1 MKLLKKLFSYTLLYK
16 IYLNFILLKE
26 YIDDYDYVSESLYS
40 EAFSRILEKYLN
52 LKVKKDWIGR
62 IYGVINPNL
71 DINGNIN
78 FTNTIIEIDDNNTN
92 SNEYVK
98 NWIYKQMNMIKY
110 VFKLD
115 ESGFFDYIG
124 CDIEHVGPKEHDNY
138 LVVFYIVSQKAML
151 QNLKRLLKQFS
162 VYAIIAAIIF
172 TGLMIF
178 KNIF

>member
-26 YIDDYDYVSESLYS
+26 YVEDYDYVSESFYS

-71 DINGNIN
+71 DINGNVN
-78 FTNTIIEIDDNNTN
+78 FANTIIEIDDNNTN

-98 NWIYKQMNMIKY
+98 NWIYKQMNMVKY

-162 VYAIIAAIIF
+162 VYAIIAAFIYAILLIF
-172 TGLMIF
+172 
-178 KNIF
+178 

>member
-26 YIDDYDYVSESLYS
+26 YIDDYEYVSESLYS
-40 EAFSRILEKYLN
+40 EAFSKILEKYLN

-71 DINGNIN
+71 DINGNVN
-78 FTNTIIEIDDNNTN
+78 FSNTIIEIDDNNTN

-98 NWIYKQMNMIKY
+98 NWIYKQMNMVKY

-138 LVVFYIVSQKAML
+138 LVVFYIVSQKALL
-151 QNLKRLLKQFS
+151 QNLKKIFKQFLI
-162 VYAIIAAIIF
+162 YAIIAAIIF
-172 TGLMIF
+172 GILTIF
-178 KNIF
+178 

>member
-1 MKLLKKLFSYTLLYK
+1 MKLLKKLFSYTLIYK
-16 IYLNFILLKE
+16 IYLNFVLLKE
-26 YIDDYDYVSESLYS
+26 YIYDYDYVSESLYS
-40 EAFSRILEKYLN
+40 EAFSKILEKYLN

-71 DINGNIN
+71 DINGNVN
-78 FTNTIIEIDDNNTN
+78 FANTIIEIDDNNTN

-98 NWIYKQMNMIKY
+98 NWIYKQMNMVKY

-124 CDIEHVGPKEHDNY
+124 CDIEHVGPKEYDNY

-162 VYAIIAAIIF
+162 IYAIIAAIIYVCL
-172 TGLMIF
+172 TIF
-178 KNIF
+178 

>member
-16 IYLNFILLKE
+16 IYLNLVLLKE
-26 YIDDYDYVSESLYS
+26 YIYDYDYVSESLYS
-40 EAFSRILEKYLN
+40 EAFSKILEKYLN

-71 DINGNIN
+71 DINGNVN
-78 FTNTIIEIDDNNTN
+78 FANTIIEIDDNNTN

-98 NWIYKQMNMIKY
+98 NWIYKQMNMVKY

-162 VYAIIAAIIF
+162 VYAIIVAFIYAILTIF
-172 TGLMIF
+172 
-178 KNIF
+178 

>member
-26 YIDDYDYVSESLYS
+26 YVEDYDYVSESFYS

-71 DINGNIN
+71 DINGNVN
-78 FTNTIIEIDDNNTN
+78 FANTIIEIDDNNTN

-98 NWIYKQMNMIKY
+98 NWIYKQMNMVKY

-162 VYAIIAAIIF
+162 VYAIMVAVIYGILTIF
-172 TGLMIF
+172 
-178 KNIF
+178 

>member
-16 IYLNFILLKE
+16 IYINFSLLKE
-26 YIDDYDYVSESLYS
+26 YVTDYDYVSESLYS
-40 EAFSRILEKYLN
+40 EAFYKILEKYLN

-62 IYGVINPNL
+62 VYGVINPNL
-71 DINGNIN
+71 DINGNVN
-78 FTNTIIEIDDNNTN
+78 FNNTIIEIDDNNTN

-98 NWIYKQMNMIKY
+98 NWIYKQMNMVKY

-124 CDIEHVGPKEHDNY
+124 CDIKHVGPNEHDNY

-151 QNLKRLLKQFS
+151 QNLKKLLKQMLI
-162 VYAIIAAIIF
+162 YAIIAAIIY
-172 TGLMIF
+172 LAIF
-178 KNIF
+178 

>member
-1 MKLLKKLFSYTLLYK
+1 MKLLKKLFSYTLIYK
-16 IYLNFILLKE
+16 IYLNFVLLKE
-26 YIDDYDYVSESLYS
+26 YIYDYDYVSESLYS
-40 EAFSRILEKYLN
+40 EAFSKILEKYLN

-62 IYGVINPNL
+62 IYGIINPNL
-71 DINGNIN
+71 DINGNVN
-78 FTNTIIEIDDNNTN
+78 FANTIIEIDDNNTN

-98 NWIYKQMNMIKY
+98 NWIYKQMNMVKY

-124 CDIEHVGPKEHDNY
+124 CDIEHVGPKEYDNY

-162 VYAIIAAIIF
+162 IYAIIAAIIYVCL
-172 TGLMIF
+172 TIF
-178 KNIF
+178 

>member
-1 MKLLKKLFSYTLLYK
+1 MKLLNKLFSYTLLYK

-26 YIDDYDYVSESLYS
+26 YIEDYDYVSESFYS

-71 DINGNIN
+71 DINGNVN
-78 FTNTIIEIDDNNTN
+78 FANTIIEIDDNNTN

-98 NWIYKQMNMIKY
+98 NWIYKQMNMVKY

-162 VYAIIAAIIF
+162 VYAIIAAIIYAIL
-172 TGLMIF
+172 TIF
-178 KNIF
+178 

>member
-26 YIDDYDYVSESLYS
+26 YIEDYDYVSESFYS

-71 DINGNIN
+71 DINGNVN
-78 FTNTIIEIDDNNTN
+78 FANTIIEIDDNNTN

-98 NWIYKQMNMIKY
+98 NWIYKQMNMVKY

-162 VYAIIAAIIF
+162 VYAIIAAIIYGSL
-172 TGLMIF
+172 TIF
-178 KNIF
+178 

>member
-16 IYLNFILLKE
+16 IYLNFILLKD
-26 YIDDYDYVSESLYS
+26 YIEDYDYVSESFYS

-71 DINGNIN
+71 DINGNVN
-78 FTNTIIEIDDNNTN
+78 FANTIIEIDDNNTN

-98 NWIYKQMNMIKY
+98 NWIYKQMNMVKY

-162 VYAIIAAIIF
+162 VYAIIAAIIYVSL
-172 TGLMIF
+172 TIF
-178 KNIF
+178 

>member
-16 IYLNFILLKE
+16 IYLNLVLLKE

-71 DINGNIN
+71 DINGNVN
-78 FTNTIIEIDDNNTN
+78 FANTIIEIDDNNTN
-92 SNEYVK
+92 SNKYVK
-98 NWIYKQMNMIKY
+98 NWIYKQMNMVKY

-162 VYAIIAAIIF
+162 VYAIIAAIIYVSL
-172 TGLMIF
+172 TIF
-178 KNIF
+178 

>member
-1 MKLLKKLFSYTLLYK
+1 MKLLNKLFSYTLLYK

-26 YIDDYDYVSESLYS
+26 YIEDYDYVSESFYS

-71 DINGNIN
+71 DINGNVN
-78 FTNTIIEIDDNNTN
+78 FANTIIEIDDNNTN

-98 NWIYKQMNMIKY
+98 NWIYKQMNMVKY

-124 CDIEHVGPKEHDNY
+124 CDIEHVGPKEYDNY
-138 LVVFYIVSQKAML
+138 LVVFYIVSQKAMI
-151 QNLKRLLKQFS
+151 QNLKKLLKQMS
-162 VYAIIAAIIF
+162 IYAIIAAIIYGVL
-172 TGLMIF
+172 TIF
-178 KNIF
+178 

>member
-16 IYLNFILLKE
+16 IYLNLVLIKE

-40 EAFSRILEKYLN
+40 EAFSKILEKYLN

-71 DINGNIN
+71 DINGNVN
-78 FTNTIIEIDDNNTN
+78 FANTIIEIDDNNTN

-98 NWIYKQMNMIKY
+98 NWIYKQMNMVKY

-124 CDIEHVGPKEHDNY
+124 CDIEHVGPKEYDNY

-162 VYAIIAAIIF
+162 VYAIIAAIIYVSL
-172 TGLMIF
+172 TIF
-178 KNIF
+178 

>member
-16 IYLNFILLKE
+16 IYLNLVLLKE

-71 DINGNIN
+71 DINGNVN
-78 FTNTIIEIDDNNTN
+78 FANTIIEIDDNNTN

-98 NWIYKQMNMIKY
+98 NWIYKQMNMVKY

-124 CDIEHVGPKEHDNY
+124 CDIEHVGPKEYDNY

-162 VYAIIAAIIF
+162 VYTIIAAIIYVCL
-172 TGLMIF
+172 TIF
-178 KNIF
+178 

>member
-16 IYLNFILLKE
+16 IYLNLILIKE

-40 EAFSRILEKYLN
+40 EAFSKILEKYLN

-71 DINGNIN
+71 DINGNVN
-78 FTNTIIEIDDNNTN
+78 FANTIIEIDDNNTN

-98 NWIYKQMNMIKY
+98 NWIYKQMNMVKY

-124 CDIEHVGPKEHDNY
+124 CDIEHVGPKEYDNY

-162 VYAIIAAIIF
+162 VYAIIAAIIYVSL
-172 TGLMIF
+172 TIF
-178 KNIF
+178 

>member
-16 IYLNFILLKE
+16 IYLNLVLIKE

-40 EAFSRILEKYLN
+40 EAFSKILEKYLN

-78 FTNTIIEIDDNNTN
+78 FANTIIEIDDNNTN

-98 NWIYKQMNMIKY
+98 NWIYKQMNMVKY

-124 CDIEHVGPKEHDNY
+124 CDIEHVGPKDHDNY

-162 VYAIIAAIIF
+162 VYAIIAAIIYVSL
-172 TGLMIF
+172 TIF
-178 KNIF
+178 

>member
-16 IYLNFILLKE
+16 IYLNFILIKE
-26 YIDDYDYVSESLYS
+26 YIYDYDYVSESLYS

-71 DINGNIN
+71 DINGNVN
-78 FTNTIIEIDDNNTN
+78 FANTIIEIDDNNTN

-98 NWIYKQMNMIKY
+98 NWIYKQMNMVKY

-124 CDIEHVGPKEHDNY
+124 CDIEHVGPKEYDNY

-162 VYAIIAAIIF
+162 IYAIIAAIIYVCL
-172 TGLMIF
+172 TIF
-178 KNIF
+178 

>member
-16 IYLNFILLKE
+16 IYLNLVLIKE

-40 EAFSRILEKYLN
+40 EAFSKILEKYLN

-71 DINGNIN
+71 DINGNVN
-78 FTNTIIEIDDNNTN
+78 FANTIIEIDDNNTN

-98 NWIYKQMNMIKY
+98 NWIYKQMNMVKY

-162 VYAIIAAIIF
+162 VYAIIAAIIYVSL
-172 TGLMIF
+172 TIF
-178 KNIF
+178 

>member
-16 IYLNFILLKE
+16 IYLNLVLLKE
-26 YIDDYDYVSESLYS
+26 YIDDYDYASESLYS
-40 EAFSRILEKYLN
+40 EAFSKILEKYLN

-71 DINGNIN
+71 DINGNVN
-78 FTNTIIEIDDNNTN
+78 FANTIIEIDDNNTN

-98 NWIYKQMNMIKY
+98 NWIYKQMNMVKY
-110 VFKLD
+110 VFRLD

-162 VYAIIAAIIF
+162 VYAIIAAIIYVCL
-172 TGLMIF
+172 TIF
-178 KNIF
+178 

>member
-16 IYLNFILLKE
+16 IYLNLVLLKE

-71 DINGNIN
+71 DINGNVN
-78 FTNTIIEIDDNNTN
+78 FANTIIEIDDNNTN

-98 NWIYKQMNMIKY
+98 NWIYKQMNMVKY

-162 VYAIIAAIIF
+162 IYAIIVVIVYLSFIIF
-172 TGLMIF
+172 
-178 KNIF
+178 

>member
-1 MKLLKKLFSYTLLYK
+1 MKLLQKLFSYTLLYK

-26 YIDDYDYVSESLYS
+26 YVEDYDYVSESFYS

-71 DINGNIN
+71 DINGNVN
-78 FTNTIIEIDDNNTN
+78 FANTIIEIDDNNTN

-98 NWIYKQMNMIKY
+98 NWIYKQMNMVKY

-162 VYAIIAAIIF
+162 VYAIIAAIIYVCL
-172 TGLMIF
+172 TIF
-178 KNIF
+178 

>member
-16 IYLNFILLKE
+16 IYLNLVLLKE

-40 EAFSRILEKYLN
+40 EAFSKILEKYLN

-71 DINGNIN
+71 DINGNVN
-78 FTNTIIEIDDNNTN
+78 FANTIIEIDDNNTN

-98 NWIYKQMNMIKY
+98 NWIYKYMNMVKY

-162 VYAIIAAIIF
+162 VYAIIAAIIYVS
-172 TGLMIF
+172 LIIF
-178 KNIF
+178 

>member
-26 YIDDYDYVSESLYS
+26 YIEDYDYVSESFYS

-71 DINGNIN
+71 DINGNVN
-78 FTNTIIEIDDNNTN
+78 FANTIIEIDDNNTN

-98 NWIYKQMNMIKY
+98 NWIYKQMNMVKY

-124 CDIEHVGPKEHDNY
+124 CDIEHVGPKEYDNY

-162 VYAIIAAIIF
+162 VYAIIAAIIYVCL
-172 TGLMIF
+172 TIF
-178 KNIF
+178 

>member
-16 IYLNFILLKE
+16 IYLNFILIKE

-40 EAFSRILEKYLN
+40 EAFSIILEKYLN

-71 DINGNIN
+71 DINGNVN
-78 FTNTIIEIDDNNTN
+78 FANTIIEIDDNNTN

-98 NWIYKQMNMIKY
+98 NWIYKQMNMVKY

-124 CDIEHVGPKEHDNY
+124 CNIEHVGPKEYDNY

-162 VYAIIAAIIF
+162 IYAIIAAIIYVCL
-172 TGLMIF
+172 TIF
-178 KNIF
+178 

>member
-1 MKLLKKLFSYTLLYK
+1 MKLLNKLFSYTLLYK

-26 YIDDYDYVSESLYS
+26 YIEDYDYVSESFYS

-71 DINGNIN
+71 DINGNVN
-78 FTNTIIEIDDNNTN
+78 FANTIIEIDDNNTN

-98 NWIYKQMNMIKY
+98 NWIYKQMNMVKY

-162 VYAIIAAIIF
+162 VYAIIAAIIYVSL
-172 TGLMIF
+172 TIF
-178 KNIF
+178 

>member
-26 YIDDYDYVSESLYS
+26 YVEDYDYVSESFYS

-71 DINGNIN
+71 DINGNVN
-78 FTNTIIEIDDNNTN
+78 FANTIIEIDDNSTN
-92 SNEYVK
+92 SNEDVK
-98 NWIYKQMNMIKY
+98 NWIYKQMNMVKY
-110 VFKLD
+110 VFRLD

-124 CDIEHVGPKEHDNY
+124 CDIEHVGPKEYDNY

-162 VYAIIAAIIF
+162 VCAIIAAIIYVCL
-172 TGLMIF
+172 TIF
-178 KNIF
+178 

>member
-16 IYLNFILLKE
+16 IYLNFVLLKE
-26 YIDDYDYVSESLYS
+26 YIYDYDYVSESLYS

-71 DINGNIN
+71 DINGNVN
-78 FTNTIIEIDDNNTN
+78 FANTIIEIDDNNTN

-98 NWIYKQMNMIKY
+98 NWIYKQMNMVKY

-124 CDIEHVGPKEHDNY
+124 CDIEHVGPKEYDNY

-162 VYAIIAAIIF
+162 VYAIIAAIIYVCL
-172 TGLMIF
+172 TIF
-178 KNIF
+178 

>member
-16 IYLNFILLKE
+16 IYLNFILIKE
-26 YIDDYDYVSESLYS
+26 YIYDYDYVSESLYS

-62 IYGVINPNL
+62 IYGIINPNL
-71 DINGNIN
+71 DINGNVN
-78 FTNTIIEIDDNNTN
+78 FANTIIEIDDNNTN

-98 NWIYKQMNMIKY
+98 NWIYKQMNMVKY

-124 CDIEHVGPKEHDNY
+124 CDIEHVGPKEYDNY

-162 VYAIIAAIIF
+162 IYAIIAAIIYVCL
-172 TGLMIF
+172 TIF
-178 KNIF
+178 

>member
-178 KNIF
+178 

>member
-16 IYLNFILLKE
+16 IYLNFILIKE

-40 EAFSRILEKYLN
+40 EAFSKILEKYLN

-71 DINGNIN
+71 DINGKVN
-78 FTNTIIEIDDNNTN
+78 FANTIIEIDDNNTN

-98 NWIYKQMNMIKY
+98 NWIYKQMNMVKY

-162 VYAIIAAIIF
+162 VYAIIAAIIYVCL
-172 TGLMIF
+172 TIF
-178 KNIF
+178 

>member
-26 YIDDYDYVSESLYS
+26 YVEDYDYVSESFYS

-71 DINGNIN
+71 DINGNVN
-78 FTNTIIEIDDNNTN
+78 FANTIIEIDDNNTN

-98 NWIYKQMNMIKY
+98 NWIYKQMNMVKY

-162 VYAIIAAIIF
+162 VYAIIAAIIYVSL
-172 TGLMIF
+172 TIF
-178 KNIF
+178 

>member
-26 YIDDYDYVSESLYS
+26 YIEDYDYVSESFYS

-71 DINGNIN
+71 DINGNVN
-78 FTNTIIEIDDNNTN
+78 FANTIIEIDDNNTN

-98 NWIYKQMNMIKY
+98 NWIYKQMNMVKY

-162 VYAIIAAIIF
+162 VYAIIATIIYVCL
-172 TGLMIF
+172 TIF
-178 KNIF
+178 

>member
-26 YIDDYDYVSESLYS
+26 YVDDYDYVSDSLYS
-40 EAFSRILEKYLN
+40 EAFYKILEKYLN

-62 IYGVINPNL
+62 IYGIINPNL

-78 FTNTIIEIDDNNTN
+78 FANTIIEIDDNNTN

-98 NWIYKQMNMIKY
+98 NWIYKQMTMIKY

-151 QNLKRLLKQFS
+151 QNLKKLFKQFS
-162 VYAIIAAIIF
+162 IYAIIAAIIF
-172 TGLMIF
+172 ATLTIF
-178 KNIF
+178 

>member
-16 IYLNFILLKE
+16 IYLNLVLLKE

-40 EAFSRILEKYLN
+40 EAFSKILEKYLN

-71 DINGNIN
+71 DINGNVN
-78 FTNTIIEIDDNNTN
+78 FANTIIEIDDNNTN

-98 NWIYKQMNMIKY
+98 NWIYKQMNMVKY

-151 QNLKRLLKQFS
+151 QNLNRLLKQFS
-162 VYAIIAAIIF
+162 VYAIIAAIIYACL
-172 TGLMIF
+172 TIF
-178 KNIF
+178 

>member
-16 IYLNFILLKE
+16 MYLNLVLLKE

-71 DINGNIN
+71 DINGNVN
-78 FTNTIIEIDDNNTN
+78 FANTIIEIDDNNTN

-98 NWIYKQMNMIKY
+98 NWIYKQMNMVKY

-162 VYAIIAAIIF
+162 VYAIIAAIIYVSL
-172 TGLMIF
+172 TIF
-178 KNIF
+178 